1 MRVATLVVAACVA
14 CLPVVASAQTPR
26 GAIAPGNTVL
36 IAGYNCAA
44 DQLAR
49 ADALVNEI
57 AAPILNKHVAAG
69 KLLTW
74 GYMGVYIGNQNNR
87 SIYVWAADPVALVQA
102 RVTYLAE
109 INGNPKFQD
118 FVKICGSAT
127 ITLHN
132 LITTSPAPAR

>member
-1 MRVATLVVAACVA
+1 MYDNDSALHQELAS
-14 CLPVVASAQTPR
+14 LPAIQQLFTPEENTPQTVR
-26 GAIAPGNTVL
+26 
-36 IAGYNCAA
+36 
-44 DQLAR
+44 R

-109 INGNPKFQD
+109 INGNPKFQE